1 MTDNLSRADGARV
14 LADLHAL
21 RAIGTYKTGVHKPTF
36 SEPHLRS
43 LAWLVQRLP
52 EAGLTGE
59 IDGIGNILGTSTKA
73 GPKLLA
79 GSHLE
84 SQNHAGWLDGPL
96 GVVYALEAARV
107 INRDP
112 NINGAVEVAS
122 WCDEEGHFG
131 HFLGSRS
138 YVGGVT
144 EADIDAAR
152 DRNSGKSM
160 RDALRDAGLAGRAR
174 ARCERGRHIG
184 YLEAHIEQGETLE
197 SSGLKIGVVTSI
209 VGIWQY
215 RITFTGEQNHAGT
228 TRMAIRRDAGLALA
242 RFCVAI
248 DERFPAACGPRTV
261 WTTGRITLDPGAPSI
276 IPGAA
281 EMLFQ
286 IRDDDPAVIARLED
300 LLRSMAAEV
309 DKQGRCSVAVERIR
323 TGTPALM
330 DASFQQAIE
339 QAGAACA
346 GGRSLR
352 MPSGAGHDA
361 QVLATVM
368 PAGMLF
374 VPSIGGISHH
384 WTENTADA
392 DIVTG
397 AEVFVDACRKL
408 LRDNENRR
416 PHCGRRSCLSRF
428 RTSRLLSC
436 LPSIA
441 DAPGAAIGLRPVAEL
456 AVEFHQE
463 RNAIGQPPLG
473 ARRGQREITRG
484 PRAEHRKR
492 RRATNSAD
500 CGERDIRLRIADLI
514 MGIGEFAEQVQLTAI
529 VHGED
534 LVRPQEMT
542 QPSRLKI
549 KQLEQKLL

>member
-1 MTDNLSRADGARV
+1 MNDNLLRADGALV

-21 RAIGTYKTGVHKPTF
+21 RAIGPCKTGVHKPTF
-36 SEPHLRS
+36 SEPHIRS
-43 LAWLVQRLP
+43 LQWLVQRLP

-59 IDGIGNILGTSTKA
+59 IDGIGNVVGTSTKP

-112 NINGAVEVAS
+112 NINGSVEVAS

-144 EADIDAAR
+144 DADMDAAS
-152 DRNSGKSM
+152 DRNGKSM
-160 RDALRDAGLAGRAR
+160 RDALREAGLAGRAR
-174 ARCERGRHIG
+174 VQHERGRHIG

-215 RITFTGEQNHAGT
+215 RISFTGEQNHAGT
-228 TRMAIRRDAGLALA
+228 TRMAIRKDAGLALA
-242 RFCVAI
+242 RFCVDI

-300 LLRSMAAEV
+300 LLRRMAADV

-323 TGTPALM
+323 TGAPALM
-330 DASFQQAIE
+330 DVSFQQAIE

-346 GGRSLR
+346 GGKSLR

-361 QVLATVM
+361 QILATVM

-397 AEVFVDACRKL
+397 AEAFVEACR
-408 LRDNENRR
+408 
-416 PHCGRRSCLSRF
+416 
-428 RTSRLLSC
+428 RLL
-436 LPSIA
+436 
-441 DAPGAAIGLRPVAEL
+441 
-456 AVEFHQE
+456 
-463 RNAIGQPPLG
+463 
-473 ARRGQREITRG
+473 AR
-484 PRAEHRKR
+484 
-492 RRATNSAD
+492 
-500 CGERDIRLRIADLI
+500 
-514 MGIGEFAEQVQLTAI
+514 
-529 VHGED
+529 
-534 LVRPQEMT
+534 
-542 QPSRLKI
+542 
-549 KQLEQKLL
+549 

>member
-1 MTDNLSRADGARV
+1 MADISSRADGDRV
-14 LADLHAL
+14 LADLNAL
-21 RAIGTYKTGVHKPTF
+21 RAIGAYKTGVHKPTF

-43 LAWLVQRLP
+43 LQWLVQRLP
-52 EAGLTGE
+52 EAGLAGE
-59 IDGIGNILGTSTKA
+59 IDGIGNVLGTSPKP

-84 SQNHAGWLDGPL
+84 SQNYAGWLDGPL

-112 NINGAVEVAS
+112 NTNGAVEVAS

-152 DRNSGKSM
+152 DRNSGKTM

-174 ARCERGRHIG
+174 AGYEPGRHIG

-197 SSGLKIGVVTSI
+197 SSALKIGIVTSI

-228 TRMAIRRDAGLALA
+228 TRMAVRRDAGLALA
-242 RFCVAI
+242 RFCVDI
-248 DERFPAACGPRTV
+248 DDRFPVACGPRTV

-286 IRDDDPAVIARLED
+286 IRDDDPAAIARLED
-300 LLRSMAAEV
+300 LLRSMAAAV
-309 DKQGRCSVAVERIR
+309 DKQGRCTVAVERIR
-323 TGTPALM
+323 TGAPALM
-330 DASFQQAIE
+330 DVSFQQAIE
-339 QAGAACA
+339 QASATVA

-361 QVLATVM
+361 QILATVM

-397 AEVFVDACRKL
+397 AEVFVDACR
-408 LRDNENRR
+408 
-416 PHCGRRSCLSRF
+416 
-428 RTSRLLSC
+428 RLLS
-436 LPSIA
+436 
-441 DAPGAAIGLRPVAEL
+441 R
-456 AVEFHQE
+456 
-463 RNAIGQPPLG
+463 
-473 ARRGQREITRG
+473 
-484 PRAEHRKR
+484 
-492 RRATNSAD
+492 
-500 CGERDIRLRIADLI
+500 
-514 MGIGEFAEQVQLTAI
+514 
-529 VHGED
+529 
-534 LVRPQEMT
+534 
-542 QPSRLKI
+542 
-549 KQLEQKLL
+549 

>member
-1 MTDNLSRADGARV
+1 MADNLPRADGGRV

-21 RAIGTYKTGVHKPTF
+21 RAIGAYKTGVHKPTF

-43 LAWLVQRLP
+43 LQWLVHRLP
-52 EAGLTGE
+52 EAGLAGG
-59 IDGIGNILGTSTKA
+59 IDGIGNVVGTSTKP

-107 INRDP
+107 INSDP
-112 NINGAVEVAS
+112 TTTGAVEVAS

-144 EADIDAAR
+144 DADIDAAT
-152 DRNSGKSM
+152 DRNNGRSM
-160 RDALRDAGLAGRAR
+160 RDALRKADLAGRAR
-174 ARCERGRHIG
+174 ARYEPGRHIG

-197 SSGLKIGVVTSI
+197 SSGLGIGIVTSI

-215 RITFTGEQNHAGT
+215 RISFTGEQNHAGT
-228 TRMAIRRDAGLALA
+228 TRMAIRKDAGLALA
-242 RFCVAI
+242 RFCVDI
-248 DERFPAACGPRTV
+248 DDRFPAACGPRTV

-286 IRDDDPAVIARLED
+286 IRDDDPAVIERLED

-309 DKQGRCSVAVERIR
+309 DKQGRCTVVVERIR
-323 TGTPALM
+323 TGAPARM

-339 QAGAACA
+339 QASAAFA

-361 QVLATVM
+361 QTLATVM

-397 AEVFVDACRKL
+397 AEVFVDACR
-408 LRDNENRR
+408 
-416 PHCGRRSCLSRF
+416 
-428 RTSRLLSC
+428 RLL
-436 LPSIA
+436 
-441 DAPGAAIGLRPVAEL
+441 
-456 AVEFHQE
+456 
-463 RNAIGQPPLG
+463 
-473 ARRGQREITRG
+473 AR
-484 PRAEHRKR
+484 
-492 RRATNSAD
+492 
-500 CGERDIRLRIADLI
+500 
-514 MGIGEFAEQVQLTAI
+514 
-529 VHGED
+529 
-534 LVRPQEMT
+534 
-542 QPSRLKI
+542 
-549 KQLEQKLL
+549 

>member
-1 MTDNLSRADGARV
+1 MNDNLSRADGARV

-21 RAIGTYKTGVHKPTF
+21 RAIGAYKTGVHKPTF

-43 LAWLVQRLP
+43 LQWLVQRLP
-52 EAGLTGE
+52 EAELTGE
-59 IDGIGNILGTSTKA
+59 IDGIGNVLGTSTKP

-112 NINGAVEVAS
+112 NISGAVEVAS

-152 DRNSGKSM
+152 DRNSGKAM
-160 RDALRDAGLAGRAR
+160 RDALREAGLAGRR
-174 ARCERGRHIG
+174 AQYERGRHIG

-197 SSGLKIGVVTSI
+197 SSDLKIGIVTSI

-215 RITFTGEQNHAGT
+215 RITFKGEQNHAGT

-242 RFCVAI
+242 RFCVDI
-248 DERFPAACGPRTV
+248 DDRFPAACGPRTV

-300 LLRSMAAEV
+300 LLRSRAAEV

-323 TGTPALM
+323 TGAPALM
-330 DASFQQAIE
+330 DVSFLEAIE
-339 QAGAACA
+339 QASAAFA

-361 QVLATVM
+361 QILATVM

-397 AEVFVDACRKL
+397 AEVFVEACRKL
-408 LRDNENRR
+408 L
-416 PHCGRRSCLSRF
+416 
-428 RTSRLLSC
+428 
-436 LPSIA
+436 
-441 DAPGAAIGLRPVAEL
+441 
-456 AVEFHQE
+456 
-463 RNAIGQPPLG
+463 
-473 ARRGQREITRG
+473 AR
-484 PRAEHRKR
+484 
-492 RRATNSAD
+492 
-500 CGERDIRLRIADLI
+500 
-514 MGIGEFAEQVQLTAI
+514 
-529 VHGED
+529 
-534 LVRPQEMT
+534 
-542 QPSRLKI
+542 
-549 KQLEQKLL
+549 